1 MSARPSRHP
10 RLTVGFGLLLAILAL
25 VSQLALGAMVL
36 PDDDLPQRQQSS
48 LDAIGVMCS
57 SAVPVLPGHRA
68 PHHRHVPDCA
78 PLPLG
83 VALALPAFMPMSPP
97 TLPRPLAARMQRR
110 ASAASARGPP
120 SHYSH
125 IGFPRGP
132 PVLA

>member
-1 MSARPSRHP
+1 MA
-10 RLTVGFGLLLAILAL
+10 VLAL
-25 VSQLALGAMVL
+25 VSQLALGAMLL
-36 PDDDLPQRQQSS
+36 PDDPPQRQQSA
-48 LDAIGVMCS
+48 LDAISVMCS
-57 SAVPVLPGHRA
+57 STAPMLPDHRV

-97 TLPRPLAARMQRR
+97 ALPGPLAARMQRR
-110 ASAASARGPP
+110 VSAASARGPP

-132 PVLA
+132 PTLA